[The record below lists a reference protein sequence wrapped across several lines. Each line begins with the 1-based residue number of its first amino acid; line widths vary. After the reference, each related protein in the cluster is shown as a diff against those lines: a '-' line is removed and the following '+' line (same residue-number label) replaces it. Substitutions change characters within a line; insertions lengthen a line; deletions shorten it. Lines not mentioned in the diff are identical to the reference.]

1 MIAQRGAGVVRT
13 EHPALLKQWHHLV
26 DEWIE
31 PTRGDVRDEDKSVA
45 GVGLHQALIARRRS
59 AATRRK
65 IAVR

>member
-31 PTRGDVRDEDKSVA
+31 PTRCDVRDEDESVA
-45 GVGLHQALIARRRS
+45 GVSLHQVVDRCGDSLR
-59 AATRRK
+59 
-65 IAVR
+65 